1 MGQRDR
7 FVSMKNTETEI
18 DETICQCYQVKEST
32 IRSCIESK
40 NLKTIEEVTQ
50 ACEAGGGCHSCHILI
65 DLFIDEHLKKST
77 PMETLVHAHAGKVKK
92 KGILGRFFKKFKSD
106 VPVTK

>member
-1 MGQRDR
+1 
-7 FVSMKNTETEI
+7 MKDSATEI

-32 IRSCIESK
+32 IRSCIESG
-40 NLKTIEEVTQ
+40 NLTTIEEVTE

-65 DLFIDEHLKKST
+65 DLFIDEHQKKST
-77 PMETLVHAHAGKVKK
+77 PMETLVREHAGKVKK

-106 VPVTK
+106 APAAK